1 MIQVFLPSQLESY
14 TGGVREVSLDFADQ
28 LFADKQEITV
38 ADVVSQ
44 LEHRYRGLAFRIVD
58 EQNRIRRHI
67 AIFVG
72 ENMVRELSVP
82 LDQNARVQIVGAL
95 SGG

>member
-14 TGGVREVSLDFADQ
+14 TDGVREVKLDFS
-28 LFADKQEITV
+28 KQNNITI
-38 ADVVSQ
+38 ADVVSK
-44 LEHRYRGLAFRIVD
+44 LDELYKGLAFRIVD
-58 EQNRIRRHI
+58 EQGRIRRHI

-72 ENMVRELSVP
+72 ENMVRELAVK
-82 LDQNARVQIVGAL
+82 LDQNARVQIIGAL

>member
-14 TGGVREVSLDFADQ
+14 TGGVRQVSFDFDDMQNITLANVIQKLDT
-28 LFADKQEITV
+28 E
-38 ADVVSQ
+38 
-44 LEHRYRGLAFRIVD
+44 YRGMAFRIVD
-58 EQNRIRRHI
+58 EQDRIRRHI

-72 ENMVRELSVP
+72 ENMVREITVP
-82 LDQNARVQIVGAL
+82 LDKNARVQIVGAL

>member
-1 MIQVFLPSQLESY
+1 MIQVVFPSQLDSY
-14 TGGVREVSLDFADQ
+14 TGGIRELKLDIGNPAGATLTLSDVVRELD
-28 LFADKQEITV
+28 
-38 ADVVSQ
+38 S
-44 LEHRYRGLAFRIVD
+44 RYRGLGFRIVD

-72 ENMVRELSVP
+72 ENLVRELDAP
-82 LDQNARVQIVGAL
+82 LTQSARVQIVGAL

>member
-1 MIQVFLPSQLESY
+1 MIHVFLPTQLDTY
-14 TGGVREVSLDFADQ
+14 TDGKRELELDLGARAP
-28 LFADKQEITV
+28 LTLY
-38 ADVVSQ
+38 DVVQ
-44 LEHRYRGLAFRIVD
+44 ALDERYRGMAFRIID
-58 EQNRIRRHI
+58 EHQRIRRHI

-82 LDQNARVQIVGAL
+82 LTGNERVQIVGAL